1 MSQDVICMNFVDE
14 KDIFT
19 GICENCKKENVKVR
33 RCKIYDAFVRD
44 AHRGYVNFCLECFRG
59 KCD

>member
-1 MSQDVICMNFVDE
+1 MNFVDE